1 MSYISHLLAVRAH
14 FLLSQAE
21 LAAWLGLS
29 RALLASVETGREQ
42 LPRHARPW
50 LRSWQAALAAAPPEE
65 PAAPEPPLLPP
76 PTTGPA
82 AVLARLAECHYQA
95 QRLGQQLARLHA
107 GHRTAR
113 RRLAAGP
120 LLLAALPPPLPR
132 RARSPGP
139 APSLASPSARSRHRC
154 LVARSAGRPGSCR
167 AAGRPP
173 PGLAARGR
181 SAAGLPARRGGGGAG
196 HWKIISSL
204 TNQITPL
211 EIRVASMP
219 LGEART
225 KAETARAPLSATGK
239 SSRMNSWA
247 GRAAGGFPPQP
258 QLDTAQR
265 TPASNQ
271 DCQTRVQSCY
281 DALLA

>member
-42 LPRHARPW
+42 LPRPARPW
-50 LRSWQAALAAAPPEE
+50 LRSWQAALAAALPEE

-120 LLLAALPPPLPR
+120 LLLAALPPP
-132 RARSPGP
+132 
-139 APSLASPSARSRHRC
+139 SLAEPEALARRRRW
-154 LVARSAGRPGSCR
+154 LARLLEAATDALLPEAPAGPVA
-167 AAGRPP
+167 AAL
-173 PGLAARGR
+173 LAARR
-181 SAAGLPARRGGGGAG
+181 RAWRHEAALLRAY
-196 HWKIISSL
+196 L
-204 TNQITPL
+204 Q
-211 EIRVASMP
+211 
-219 LGEART
+219 GEAV
-225 KAETARAPLSATGK
+225 EEQATGK
-239 SSRMNSWA
+239 
-247 GRAAGGFPPQP
+247 
-258 QLDTAQR
+258 
-265 TPASNQ
+265 
-271 DCQTRVQSCY
+271 
-281 DALLA
+281 